1 MTLNSTCQ
9 IYIKSITVFTF
20 VFMFLSGMNIPNASA
35 QKHKIIFDCDLGDD
49 IDDAFALAMI
59 LASDEFDVLGICMDY
74 GNTEDRAQ
82 LACRMLF
89 ETGREDIPVFI
100 GRKTS
105 DNNTPQHAWGIGFD
119 KYKPQIKSAAD
130 FIVETLNKYPGEV
143 NLITVGPVPNMMD
156 VVKKDKN
163 ALSKA
168 KHIYAMFGS
177 FYMGYNSDSRINAEW
192 NVRADVEASKMYISN
207 VDNISFA
214 GTDITTFV
222 KWNEE
227 KRLKLMMRNTPL
239 TDAITAL
246 TVLWQHKTSRE
257 TPTLFD
263 CVAIGM
269 LLWPDLF
276 ENRPAFVK
284 VIDGGYTIID
294 ESKEP
299 NSQVGMQIK
308 TEEFLKRLM
317 DLYMDQNMM
326 RKE

>member
-1 MTLNSTCQ
+1 MKKIVTFSFIIFTLFE
-9 IYIKSITVFTF
+9 ISIPSVF
-20 VFMFLSGMNIPNASA
+20 A
-35 QKHKIIFDCDLGDD
+35 QKHKIIFDCDFGDD

-59 LASDEFDVLGICMDY
+59 LSSDEFDVLGICMDW
-74 GNTEDRAQ
+74 GNTEDRGI
-82 LACRMLF
+82 LACQMLYQS
-89 ETGREDIPVFI
+89 GREDIPVFI

-105 DNNTPQHAWGIGFD
+105 DNNTPQHAWAKGFD
-119 KYKPQIKSAAD
+119 KLIPQKKSAAD

-177 FYMGYNSDSRINAEW
+177 FYMGYDSGPRINAEW
-192 NVRADVEASKMYISN
+192 NVVADVEASKMYISN
-207 VDNISFA
+207 VNNITFA
-214 GTDITTFV
+214 GTDVTTFV
-222 KWNEE
+222 KWDEE

-246 TVLWQHKTSRE
+246 TVLWQNKTSAN
-257 TPTLFD
+257 TPTLYD

-276 ENRPAFVK
+276 ETRPAFVK

-294 ESKEP
+294 ESQKP
-299 NSQVGMQIK
+299 NSHVGLKIN
-308 TEEFLKRLM
+308 TDEFLNRLM
-317 DLYMDQNMM
+317 DLYMNQNMM
-326 RKE
+326 RKD

>member
-1 MTLNSTCQ
+1 MKKIIAFS
-9 IYIKSITVFTF
+9 F
-20 VFMFLSGMNIPNASA
+20 VLIILFWISIPNAFA

-59 LASDEFDVLGICMDY
+59 LASDEFDVLGICMDW

-82 LACRMLF
+82 LACRMLY
-89 ETGREDIPVFI
+89 ETGHEDIPIFI

-105 DNNTPQHAWGIGFD
+105 DNNTPQHAWGVGFD
-119 KYKPQIKSAAD
+119 KLKPQKKSAAD

-177 FYMGYNSDSRINAEW
+177 FYMGYDSGPRINAEW
-192 NVRADVEASKMYISN
+192 NVKADEEASKIYISN
-207 VDNISFA
+207 VNNITFA

-222 KWNEE
+222 KWDEG

-276 ENRPAFVK
+276 ETRPAYVK

-299 NSQVGMQIK
+299 NSHVGLKIN
-308 TEEFLKRLM
+308 TDEFLKRLM
-317 DLYMDQNMM
+317 DLYLNQNMM
-326 RKE
+326 RRD

>member
-1 MTLNSTCQ
+1 MKKIIAFSFILM
-9 IYIKSITVFTF
+9 ILF
-20 VFMFLSGMNIPNASA
+20 GMNIPDVFA

-59 LASDEFDVLGICMDY
+59 LSSDEFEVLGICMDW

-82 LACRMLF
+82 LACRMLY
-89 ETGREDIPVFI
+89 ETGREDIPVYM
-100 GRKTS
+100 GRKTY
-105 DNNTPQHAWGIGFD
+105 DKNTPQHAWGIGFD
-119 KYKPQIKSAAD
+119 KLKPQKKSAVD

-177 FYMGYNSDSRINAEW
+177 FYMGYDSGPRINAEW
-192 NVRADVEASKMYISN
+192 NVVADVEASKMYISN
-207 VDNISFA
+207 VDNITFA
-214 GTDITTFV
+214 GTDVTTFV
-222 KWNEE
+222 KWDEA
-227 KRLKLMMRNTPL
+227 KRLKLIMRNTPL
-239 TDAITAL
+239 TDGITAL
-246 TVLWQHKTSRE
+246 TALWQNATSRE
-257 TPTLFD
+257 TPTLYD

-276 ENRPAFVK
+276 ETRPAYVK
-284 VIDGGYTIID
+284 VIDGGFTIID

-299 NSQVGMQIK
+299 NSHVGLKINTK
-308 TEEFLKRLM
+308 EFLKRLM

-326 RKE
+326 RKN

>member
-1 MTLNSTCQ
+1 MKRITAYLLV
-9 IYIKSITVFTF
+9 SIV
-20 VFMFLSGMNIPNASA
+20 LLGMSIPEVSA

-59 LASDEFDVLGICMDY
+59 LASDDFEVLGICMDW

-82 LACRMLF
+82 LACRMLY

-105 DNNTPQHAWGIGFD
+105 DNNVVQHAWGIGFD
-119 KYKPQIKSAAD
+119 KLKPQKKSAAD

-156 VVKKDKN
+156 VVKKDKS

-177 FYMGYNSDSRINAEW
+177 FYMGYDLGPRINAEW
-192 NVRADVEASKMYISN
+192 NVRADVEASKMYTAN
-207 VDNISFA
+207 VNNITYA
-214 GTDITTFV
+214 GTDVTTFV
-222 KWNEE
+222 KWDEE

-246 TVLWQHKTSRE
+246 TVLWQHKTLRE

-276 ENRPAFVK
+276 DTRPAFVK

-299 NSQVGMQIK
+299 NSQVGLQIK

-317 DLYMDQNMM
+317 DLYMNQNLVRRELMI
-326 RKE
+326 E

>member
-1 MTLNSTCQ
+1 MKRITAYLLV
-9 IYIKSITVFTF
+9 SIV
-20 VFMFLSGMNIPNASA
+20 LLGMSIPEVSA

-59 LASDEFDVLGICMDY
+59 LASDDFEVLGICMDW

-82 LACRMLF
+82 LACRMLY

-105 DNNTPQHAWGIGFD
+105 DNNVVQHAWGIGFD
-119 KYKPQIKSAAD
+119 KLKPQKKSAAD

-156 VVKKDKN
+156 VVKKDKS

-177 FYMGYNSDSRINAEW
+177 FYMGYDLGPRINAEW
-192 NVRADVEASKMYISN
+192 NVRADVEASKMYTAN
-207 VDNISFA
+207 VNNITYA
-214 GTDITTFV
+214 GTDVTTFV
-222 KWNEE
+222 KWDEE

-246 TVLWQHKTSRE
+246 TVLWQHKTLRE

-276 ENRPAFVK
+276 DTRPAFVK

-299 NSQVGMQIK
+299 NSQVGLQIK
-308 TEEFLKRLM
+308 KEEFLKRLM
-317 DLYMDQNMM
+317 DLYMNQNLV
-326 RKE
+326 RRE

>member
-1 MTLNSTCQ
+1 MKKNV
-9 IYIKSITVFTF
+9 I
-20 VFMFLSGMNIPNASA
+20 LSLVLLIFFGILVLPEVRA

-59 LASDEFDVLGICMDY
+59 LASDDVDVLGICMDW

-82 LACRMLF
+82 LACRMLY
-89 ETGREDIPVFI
+89 ETGREDIPVYI

-105 DNNTPQHAWGIGFD
+105 EINTPQHAWGIGFD
-119 KYKPQIKSAAD
+119 KLKPEKKSAVD

-156 VVKKDKN
+156 VVKKDKY

-177 FYMGYNSDSRINAEW
+177 FYMGYDSGPRINAEW
-192 NVRADVEASKMYISN
+192 NVVADVEASKMYISN
-207 VDNISFA
+207 VNNITFA
-214 GTDITTFV
+214 GTDVTTFV
-222 KWNEE
+222 KWDEE

-239 TDAITAL
+239 TDGITSLTAL
-246 TVLWQHKTSRE
+246 WQNATPWD
-257 TPTLFD
+257 TPTLYD

-276 ENRPAFVK
+276 ETRPAFVK
-284 VIDGGYTIID
+284 VIDGGFTIID

-299 NSQVGMQIK
+299 NSHVGLKIN
-308 TEEFLKRLM
+308 TDEFLKRLM
-317 DLYMDQNMM
+317 DLYMNQNMM
-326 RKE
+326 RWE

>member
-1 MTLNSTCQ
+1 MKKNV
-9 IYIKSITVFTF
+9 I
-20 VFMFLSGMNIPNASA
+20 LSLVLLIFFGILVLPEVRA

-59 LASDEFDVLGICMDY
+59 LASDDVDVLGICMDW

-82 LACRMLF
+82 LACRMLY
-89 ETGREDIPVFI
+89 ETGREDIPVYI

-105 DNNTPQHAWGIGFD
+105 ENNTPQHAWGIGFD
-119 KYKPQIKSAAD
+119 KLKPEKKSAVD

-156 VVKKDKN
+156 VVKKDKY

-177 FYMGYNSDSRINAEW
+177 FYMGYDSGPRINAEW
-192 NVRADVEASKMYISN
+192 NVVADVEASKMYISN
-207 VDNISFA
+207 VNNITFA
-214 GTDITTFV
+214 GTDVTTFV
-222 KWNEE
+222 KWDEE

-239 TDAITAL
+239 TDGITAL
-246 TVLWQHKTSRE
+246 TALWQNATPWD
-257 TPTLFD
+257 TPTLYD

-276 ENRPAFVK
+276 ETRPAFVK
-284 VIDGGYTIID
+284 VIDGGFTIID

-299 NSQVGMQIK
+299 NSHVGLKIN
-308 TEEFLKRLM
+308 TDEFLKRLM
-317 DLYMDQNMM
+317 DLYMNQNMM
-326 RKE
+326 RWE

>member
-1 MTLNSTCQ
+1 MKRITAYLLV
-9 IYIKSITVFTF
+9 SIV
-20 VFMFLSGMNIPNASA
+20 LLGMSIPEVSA

-59 LASDEFDVLGICMDY
+59 LASDDFEVLGICMDW

-82 LACRMLF
+82 LACRMLY

-105 DNNTPQHAWGIGFD
+105 DNNVVQHAWGIGFD
-119 KYKPQIKSAAD
+119 KLKPQKKSAAD

-156 VVKKDKN
+156 VVKKDKS

-177 FYMGYNSDSRINAEW
+177 FYMGYDLGPRINAEW
-192 NVRADVEASKMYISN
+192 NVRADVEASKMYTAN
-207 VDNISFA
+207 VNNITYA
-214 GTDITTFV
+214 GTDVTTFV
-222 KWNEE
+222 KWDEE

-246 TVLWQHKTSRE
+246 TVLWQHKTLRE

-276 ENRPAFVK
+276 DTRPAFVK

-299 NSQVGMQIK
+299 NSQVGLQIK

-317 DLYMDQNMM
+317 DLYMNQNLV
-326 RKE
+326 RRE

>member
-1 MTLNSTCQ
+1 MKNKSHFILILLILFS
-9 IYIKSITVFTF
+9 ISIT
-20 VFMFLSGMNIPNASA
+20 NAYS

-59 LASDEFDVLGICMDY
+59 LASDEFEVLGICMDW
-74 GNTEDRAQ
+74 GNTEDRGQ
-82 LACRMLF
+82 LACRMLY
-89 ETGREDIPVFI
+89 ETGHEDIPVFL
-100 GRKTS
+100 GRITS
-105 DNNTPQHAWGIGFD
+105 DNITPQHAWGVGFD
-119 KYKPQIKSAAD
+119 KLKPQKKSAAD

-156 VVKKDKN
+156 VIKKDKN

-177 FYMGYNSDSRINAEW
+177 FYMGYDSGPRINPEW
-192 NVRADVEASKMYISN
+192 NVVADVEASKMYTSN
-207 VDNISFA
+207 VNNISYA

-222 KWNEE
+222 KWD
-227 KRLKLMMRNTPL
+227 KDDRLKLMMRNTPL
-239 TDAITAL
+239 TDAISAL
-246 TVLWQHKTSRE
+246 TVLWQNKTLRE
-257 TPTLFD
+257 TPTLYD

-276 ENRPAFVK
+276 ETRPAYVK

-299 NSQVGMQIK
+299 NSLVGMQINK
-308 TEEFLKRLM
+308 DEFLKRLM
-317 DLYMDQNMM
+317 DLYLNQNLY